1 MEVRRLPESELTHHG
16 ILGMHW
22 GVRRYQNQDG
32 TLTSAGRA
40 RKNRGIIET
49 YRNKKKM
56 KKLRQAK
63 EARKAEKEKI
73 ESIVKSG
80 DAEKIKKV
88 SHKLSEEQMARALT
102 QLQFNAALDE
112 YKTGKQVNTAKKGK
126 SYLETA
132 AATMN
137 TISSM
142 ASAAGNI
149 YNTLDRMGVIN
160 KPSAQDRLISKLDKE
175 SKLTKLQSEIASNRQ
190 NIADVA
196 NSAAYKKM
204 KNEFDI
210 NKLIS
215 DAEVSKWANQ
225 ATINKNIFDSNSLR
239 TKDMLLRNAVNN
251 RDSEEVKDILNIR
264 RKKDDN
270 RGNNN

>member
-22 GVRRYQNQDG
+22 GVRRYQNKDG

-88 SHKLSEEQMARALT
+88 SNKLSEEQMARALT

-126 SYLETA
+126 TYLETA
-132 AATMN
+132 AATMQTLGN
-137 TISSM
+137 M
-142 ASAAGNI
+142 AEAAGKV
-149 YNTLDRMGVIN
+149 YNTLEKVGVVG
-160 KPSAQDRLISKLDKE
+160 KPSSSQKAYDQLKRQQDMSNMMTQISLNNAKNKILKDGTE
-175 SKLTKLQSEIASNRQ
+175 EQIYNLL
-190 NIADVA
+190 
-196 NSAAYKKM
+196 KK
-204 KNEFDI
+204 K
-210 NKLIS
+210 
-215 DAEVSKWANQ
+215 
-225 ATINKNIFDSNSLR
+225 
-239 TKDMLLRNAVNN
+239 
-251 RDSEEVKDILNIR
+251 
-264 RKKDDN
+264 
-270 RGNNN
+270 

>member
-22 GVRRYQNQDG
+22 GVRRYQNKDG

-63 EARKAEKEKI
+63 EAKKAEKEKI
-73 ESIVKSG
+73 ENIVKSG

-88 SHKLSEEQMARALT
+88 SHKLSDEQMARALT

-126 SYLETA
+126 SYLETTA
-132 AATMN
+132 VTMQTLGN
-137 TISSM
+137 M
-142 ASAAGNI
+142 AIAAGQV
-149 YNTLDRMGVIN
+149 YDTLKKVGVV
-160 KPSAQDRLISKLDKE
+160 KPSASQKAYDQLKR
-175 SKLTKLQSEIASNRQ
+175 QSEMSTMMAQ
-190 NIADVA
+190 MNINNA
-196 NSAAYKKM
+196 
-204 KNEFDI
+204 KN
-210 NKLIS
+210 
-215 DAEVSKWANQ
+215 
-225 ATINKNIFDSNSLR
+225 NI
-239 TKDMLLRNAVNN
+239 LRNGT
-251 RDSEEVKDILNIR
+251 EEQIYNLL
-264 RKKDDN
+264 KKK
-270 RGNNN
+270 

>member
-22 GVRRYQNQDG
+22 GVRRYQNKDG

-80 DAEKIKKV
+80 DAEKIKKI
-88 SHKLSEEQMARALT
+88 SHKLNDEQMAEAIKK
-102 QLQFNAALDE
+102 LQFNAALDE

-132 AATMN
+132 AVTMQTLGN
-137 TISSM
+137 M
-142 ASAAGNI
+142 AVAAGQV
-149 YNTLDRMGVIN
+149 YNTLEKVGVVG
-160 KPSAQDRLISKLDKE
+160 KPSASQKAYDQLKR
-175 SKLTKLQSEIASNRQ
+175 QSEMSNMMAQ
-190 NIADVA
+190 MNINNA
-196 NSAAYKKM
+196 
-204 KNEFDI
+204 KN
-210 NKLIS
+210 
-215 DAEVSKWANQ
+215 
-225 ATINKNIFDSNSLR
+225 NI
-239 TKDMLLRNAVNN
+239 LRNGT
-251 RDSEEVKDILNIR
+251 EEQIYNLL
-264 RKKDDN
+264 KKK
-270 RGNNN
+270 

>member
-22 GVRRYQNQDG
+22 GVRRYQNKDG

-63 EARKAEKEKI
+63 EAKKAEKEKI

-88 SHKLSEEQMARALT
+88 SSKLSDEQMARALT

-132 AATMN
+132 AVTMQTLGN
-137 TISSM
+137 M
-142 ASAAGNI
+142 AVAAGQV
-149 YNTLDRMGVIN
+149 YNTLEKVGVVG
-160 KPSAQDRLISKLDKE
+160 KQSASQKKAYDQLKR
-175 SKLTKLQSEIASNRQ
+175 QSEMSNMMAQ
-190 NIADVA
+190 MNINNA
-196 NSAAYKKM
+196 
-204 KNEFDI
+204 KN
-210 NKLIS
+210 
-215 DAEVSKWANQ
+215 
-225 ATINKNIFDSNSLR
+225 NI
-239 TKDMLLRNAVNN
+239 LRNGT
-251 RDSEEVKDILNIR
+251 EEQIYNLL
-264 RKKDDN
+264 KKK
-270 RGNNN
+270 

>member
-1 MEVRRLPESELTHHG
+1 MEVRKLPESELTHHG

-22 GVRRYQNQDG
+22 GVRRYQNKDG
-32 TLTSAGRA
+32 TLTSTGRA
-40 RKNRGIIET
+40 RKKRGIIET
-49 YRNKKKM
+49 YQNKKKM

-63 EARKAEKEKI
+63 EAKKAEREEKEKI
-73 ESIVKSG
+73 INSG
-80 DAEKIKKV
+80 DAEQVKKI
-88 SHKLSEEQMARALT
+88 SSRLNDEEMARALSKV
-102 QLQFNAALDE
+102 QFNAAMDS
-112 YKTGKQVNTAKKGK
+112 YISGKKQATAQKGK

-132 AATMN
+132 AVTMQTLGN
-137 TISSM
+137 M
-142 ASAAGNI
+142 AVAAGNV

-190 NIADVA
+190 NVADIA
-196 NSAAYKKM
+196 NGAAYKKM

-225 ATINKNIFDSNSLR
+225 ATMNKNIFESNSSR

-251 RDSEEVKDILNIR
+251 RDAEEVKDILNIR
-264 RKKDDN
+264 RKKDEN
-270 RGNNN
+270 RVNNN

>member
-22 GVRRYQNQDG
+22 GVRRYQNKDG

-63 EARKAEKEKI
+63 EAKKAEKEKI

-88 SHKLSEEQMARALT
+88 SSKLSDEQMARALT
-102 QLQFNAALDE
+102 QLRFNAALDE

-132 AATMN
+132 AVTMQTLGN
-137 TISSM
+137 M
-142 ASAAGNI
+142 AVAAGQV
-149 YNTLDRMGVIN
+149 YNTLEKVGVVG
-160 KPSAQDRLISKLDKE
+160 KSSASQKKAYDQLKR
-175 SKLTKLQSEIASNRQ
+175 QSEMSNMMAQ
-190 NIADVA
+190 ININNA
-196 NSAAYKKM
+196 
-204 KNEFDI
+204 KN
-210 NKLIS
+210 
-215 DAEVSKWANQ
+215 
-225 ATINKNIFDSNSLR
+225 NI
-239 TKDMLLRNAVNN
+239 LRNGT
-251 RDSEEVKDILNIR
+251 EEQIYNLL
-264 RKKDDN
+264 KKK
-270 RGNNN
+270 